1 MVTYEELYEIV
12 KESLSE
18 KRFNHTL
25 GVVERALEYAEI
37 YGANIEDTKKA
48 AILHDIAKEIPHQE
62 AYKMFENF
70 GVELDEIEK
79 KNDNLIHSKLGAV
92 IAKYKYNL
100 SDDICNAI
108 SFHTTGRANMSLLEK
123 IIYLADATEKGRVYK
138 SELNMMTLDE
148 LVNLIKKDIDDG
160 LIYVLSYTLKS
171 LIYRNL
177 YIHINSVNAYN
188 FYKKVEII

>member
-92 IAKYKYNL
+92 IAKYK
-100 SDDICNAI
+100 
-108 SFHTTGRANMSLLEK
+108 
-123 IIYLADATEKGRVYK
+123 
-138 SELNMMTLDE
+138 
-148 LVNLIKKDIDDG
+148 
-160 LIYVLSYTLKS
+160 
-171 LIYRNL
+171 
-177 YIHINSVNAYN
+177 
-188 FYKKVEII
+188 